1 MGCFPGT
8 HSAVHVSVNN
18 IEDCFVSLATLVRNS
33 WKAIAS
39 PKMRDRPFNA
49 VSFDGAVMNTYG
61 RFPLALERG
70 QGCRVWD
77 TEGQEYLDFVA
88 GIATCTL
95 GHGHPV
101 MVEAV
106 TQQIQKLHHVSN
118 LYYIPEQGQLAQ
130 WLVQHSC
137 ADKAFFCNS
146 GAEANEAAIKLARK
160 YAHVRRGIETPVIL
174 TANASFHG
182 RTLATIT
189 ATGQPKYQKHFSPLV
204 PGFHY
209 VPFNDFAALKSAI
222 ADLDADRPQV
232 AAILL
237 EPLQGEG
244 GVNPGDRAYFEQVR
258 QLCDETGILLIL
270 DEVQVGVGRTGK
282 LWGYE
287 NLGIE
292 PDIFT
297 LAKGLG
303 GGIPIGA
310 MLCQARCDVF
320 EPGDHASTF
329 GGNPF
334 VCGVAIAVCQTLL
347 KDDLLQHVQTQGAA
361 LRQGLG
367 AIAQRY
373 PDLFTGARGWGLING
388 LVLQPDTAIKS
399 IDIVKAAMTHGLLLV
414 PAGPHVVRLVPPLV
428 VTAEE
433 VQTALKKLNTAIA
446 NLVTNPNT

>member
-1 MGCFPGT
+1 MTIAKPG
-8 HSAVHVSVNN
+8 
-18 IEDCFVSLATLVRNS
+18 
-33 WKAIAS
+33 
-39 PKMRDRPFNA
+39 DRPFDT
-49 VSFDGAVMNTYG
+49 VTFDGAVMKTYG

-77 TEGQEYLDFVA
+77 TDGREYLDFVA

-118 LYYIPEQGQLAQ
+118 LYYIPEQGELAQ
-130 WLVQHSC
+130 WLTQNSC

-146 GAEANEAAIKLARK
+146 GAEANEGAIKLARK
-160 YAHVRRGIETPVIL
+160 YAHVERGIDNPVIL

-189 ATGQPKYQKHFSPLV
+189 ATGQPKYQKNFSPLV

-209 VPFNDFAALKSAI
+209 VPFNDFAALKTAI
-222 ADLDADRPQV
+222 AQLDAEQPQV

-244 GVNPGDRAYFEQVR
+244 GVNPGDRTYFEQVR

-287 NLGIE
+287 NLGVE

-310 MLCQARCDVF
+310 MLCKSSCDVF

-334 VCGVAIAVCQTLL
+334 VCGVAMTVCQTLMREN
-347 KDDLLQHVQTQGAA
+347 LLQNVQARGAE
-361 LRQGLG
+361 LRQGLD
-367 AIAQRY
+367 AIAQQHST
-373 PDLFTGARGWGLING
+373 LFTGSRGWGLING
-388 LVLQPDTAIKS
+388 LGLNPDASLKS
-399 IDIVKAAMTHGLLLV
+399 IDIVKAAMEKGLLLV
-414 PAGPHVVRLVPPLV
+414 PAGPQVVRLVPPLIV
-428 VTAEE
+428 SSED
-433 VQTALKKLNTAIA
+433 VQEAMQKLKRAIA
-446 NLVTNPNT
+446 TLV